1 MGAISNLFTFFN
13 GLFENWDLFV
23 CCQSLQPWDCLT
35 RFLPLIQLSWA
46 ASHWSFILFLYTLF
60 LDPKASLKHKCVSQ
74 ITFLFYVSVCLLGGG
89 SLTLIVNVEQSPHS
103 TVAEVIGFVLGVI
116 ASVTIA
122 IQYLPQLWVT
132 WNLKKRGTLSLIT
145 LLLTASGAL
154 LTAFSMAIFF
164 DQSIWI
170 WLPNL
175 ISGIEQ
181 LVLFVMCIVFVC
193 HEWRE
198 TKTERPEKEKLLTAK
213 NRTK

>member
-1 MGAISNLFTFFN
+1 MFRGKNGQEGESPSPLVTSSHKSTDIVVVFSEISAF
-13 GLFENWDLFV
+13 
-23 CCQSLQPWDCLT
+23 CCVQ
-35 RFLPLIQLSWA
+35 
-46 ASHWSFILFLYTLF
+46 
-60 LDPKASLKHKCVSQ
+60 
-74 ITFLFYVSVCLLGGG
+74 
-89 SLTLIVNVEQSPHS
+89 
-103 TVAEVIGFVLGVI
+103 
-116 ASVTIA
+116 
-122 IQYLPQLWVT
+122 
-132 WNLKKRGTLSLIT
+132 KRGTLSLIT